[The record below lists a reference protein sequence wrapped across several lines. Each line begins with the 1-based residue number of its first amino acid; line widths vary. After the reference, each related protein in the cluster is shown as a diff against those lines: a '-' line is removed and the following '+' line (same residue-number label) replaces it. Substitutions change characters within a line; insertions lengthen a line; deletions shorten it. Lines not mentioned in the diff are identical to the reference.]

1 MEKVRLINISQNL
14 DISDF
19 VDSIDIVMPN
29 TNEISSM
36 VAKFTLEQKL
46 IDTGNEIKIDVL
58 DDIGNTIYSLNGEA
72 KLLAETLNYTNLHNY
87 SYEVKDSYS
96 KLFEKNIAE
105 TQVFYD
111 LYLCNNADVNNSLMH
126 IIARNLG
133 FKKLDF
139 HNALYEN
146 SQYIRVPFV
155 IFRENEKWI
164 DELQSLIAATNS
176 VLYITA
182 GKLFFKLNNFTLNS
196 NVIFDKTNIITR
208 ISRNY
213 KATEN
218 NGVKVL
224 YDRYKKLEN
233 QVVFNLKSKITVEKN
248 TNKDTEVKSMRISY
262 ITSSVA
268 EPSITKATGYYF
280 RTHGDVNSKVDVDLI
295 RDTHYVLEEFTETQA
310 IVKFYNPFNYDLII
324 DNFEIK
330 GIPLVMYTDNS
341 AIVKNKIVVEKNQ
354 ENFNIV
360 NKNKYIQTPEL
371 AINIAKQIYRSN
383 ISSQFSYNLDTSF
396 INNLQLGDVYNL
408 AFENIDIIGRLIS
421 YTIQLRPSDF
431 RLSLKLDEIGT
442 LDNVALSYTDSLNSN
457 SQYIDLSNVEK
468 SIEENKQ
475 ELSSIK
481 SNFESLEQSIQ
492 DSKTKIYTLK
502 PAMGTL
508 TDNNIGD
515 MYISD
520 SSAEILVKENNN
532 FVWKSITDSSVRADL
547 NEYIKSNNAK
557 VIDIAY
563 QNTEPENPKNGDIW
577 IDTSSDG
584 IWKRYTNNAW
594 IQIDESVRTAI
605 ATANTNISEIE
616 NKIKTINNTIDN
628 KILAKAFV
636 QEEQPTSGMK
646 NHDIWYK
653 PSNNSFKKWLN
664 NRWNTA
670 TENDIFP
677 ALRHYVSLATA
688 QLDIGKRIDGVD
700 EKAGMFLT
708 NNNTKFGAK
717 NGTLAEVSLSKTG
730 EILIK
735 NANNLIQWNVKDP
748 TSNKM
753 KSRFLMGVQN
763 VDTVPAETYF
773 KIGDEA
779 TGFSLELKE
788 GSSIAKIDGQDLGA
802 KFKSVDTKMTEEQE
816 RVTLISLMST
826 GKMLYTDPEFKN
838 GMNDIK
844 VYNNA
849 GTTVISHTRELRQST
864 NTLFPPNSSGYTIN
878 IRNAGTIN
886 ATTVHPGAGG
896 FYFGT
901 SSRKEAVF
909 ITRIIAR
916 IPIGWKINFASNG
929 TGGQITEKWLTSQD
943 GTGKYEEYI
952 FYLKCGSST
961 TPNDYSTTNFF
972 FLTHSSNNYQAFT
985 WYLAYATVFDCTA
998 NRDEKI
1004 YEVDGKVDANKND
1017 VDRNINNLSKGISDS
1032 LNTAKSYADTKK
1044 TEIENILKKEITFE
1058 VGGEADKYYP
1068 VWFRSTNKLCNLVV
1082 YRKYS
1087 EKAPNSW
1094 NTATHKGSLFLELT
1108 TNFGSDWDGNIS
1120 TPVIH
1125 KFEENYTTVA
1135 SKIMIVHRPGILIW
1149 LRGGGAVY
1157 HTYTNDF
1164 ETNKNLNVEVLLQG
1178 YDNPPHYNDY
1188 PQTIEGRA
1196 GTYAE
1201 TGSASSIKALY
1212 TKEQISAVDRKLT
1225 NADGR
1230 LTQLQQN
1237 YQNTVQDV
1245 TNFKTR
1251 TADRIDTVQGALDNG
1266 NFVVN
1271 GNTTFADGVR
1281 FVSRGTN
1288 EVITIA
1294 NGSIDFHRDGQ
1305 KLTRIKNIRYGTCS
1319 TNSTGSKLT
1328 SIVNFEG
1335 FKQPMLLLTS
1345 IKSAN
1350 FGKNMASVFC
1360 YAEHIR
1366 DCMYKIYVGGT
1377 NEHYAEAKP
1386 IKVVGRTWTTQNA
1399 VKATLLHI
1407 HFETPKIALYSKHN
1421 NRTSKE
1427 KTYIT
1432 SNIKTIES
1440 IYEDIQKDFGYA
1452 KEYIMYMIN
1461 MKPKGEANNF
1471 PREMYFFDIQKN
1483 SGSVVYEFNVW
1494 VNDEKIISQK
1504 IYSRLSILKGRKS
1517 GVNQD
1522 EDLYGLPAFTF
1533 DKELNIIK
1541 KYQNRTNLTI
1551 RFEFKILTKDLI
1563 IREISK
1569 EGINTRNGNQ
1579 TRITVIESSPIYA
1592 INDSYFIN
1600 SSITASAETS
1610 TLSDVTGEGE
1620 VQYIA
1625 MEID

>member
-1 MEKVRLINISQNL
+1 MRISTQKNIYFAKILNISQNI

-58 DDIGNTIYSLNGEA
+58 DDTGNTIYSLNGEA
-72 KLLAETLNYTNLHNY
+72 KLLTETLNYTNLHNY

-126 IIARNLG
+126 IIAKNLG
-133 FKKLDF
+133 FKNLDF

-146 SQYIRVPFV
+146 GQYIRVPFV

-176 VLYITA
+176 VLYITS
-182 GKLFFKLNNFTLNS
+182 GKLFFKVNNFTLNN

-208 ISRNY
+208 ISKSY

-218 NGVKVL
+218 NGVKIL

-354 ENFNIV
+354 ENFSVV

-383 ISSQFSYNLDTSF
+383 ISSQFSYNLDTIF

-408 AFENIDIIGRLIS
+408 AFENIDVIGRLIS

-457 SQYIDLSNVEK
+457 SQYIDLS
-468 SIEENKQ
+468 SIEKELAENKQ
-475 ELSSIK
+475 ELRSIK
-481 SNFESLEQSIQ
+481 SSFESLEQSIQ
-492 DSKTKIYTLK
+492 DNKTKIYTLK
-502 PAMGTL
+502 PAISTL
-508 TDNNIGD
+508 TDSNIGD
-515 MYISD
+515 IYISD

-532 FVWKSITDSSVRADL
+532 FVWKPITDSSVRTDL

-557 VIDIAY
+557 VIDITY

-577 IDTSSDG
+577 IDTGNDG

-594 IQIDESVRTAI
+594 MQIDESVRTAI

-616 NKIKTINNTIDN
+616 KKIKTINSTIDN

-670 TENDIFP
+670 TEDDIFP

-688 QLDIGKRIDGVD
+688 QLDIGKRIDGVN

-753 KSRFLMGVQN
+753 KSRFLMGVQD
-763 VDTVPAETYF
+763 VDAVPAETYF

-788 GSSIAKIDGQDLGA
+788 GSSVAKINGENLGE
-802 KFKSVDTKMTEEQE
+802 K
-816 RVTLISLMST
+816 L
-826 GKMLYTDPEFKN
+826 
-838 GMNDIK
+838 
-844 VYNNA
+844 
-849 GTTVISHTRELRQST
+849 
-864 NTLFPPNSSGYTIN
+864 
-878 IRNAGTIN
+878 
-886 ATTVHPGAGG
+886 
-896 FYFGT
+896 
-901 SSRKEAVF
+901 
-909 ITRIIAR
+909 
-916 IPIGWKINFASNG
+916 SN
-929 TGGQITEKWLTSQD
+929 
-943 GTGKYEEYI
+943 
-952 FYLKCGSST
+952 
-961 TPNDYSTTNFF
+961 
-972 FLTHSSNNYQAFT
+972 
-985 WYLAYATVFDCTA
+985 
-998 NRDEKI
+998 
-1004 YEVDGKVDANKND
+1004 
-1017 VDRNINNLSKGISDS
+1017 VDRNINNLSQNVSDS
-1032 LNTAKSYADTKK
+1032 LNTAKSYTDTKK
-1044 TEIENILKKEITFE
+1044 AEI
-1058 VGGEADKYYP
+1058 
-1068 VWFRSTNKLCNLVV
+1068 
-1082 YRKYS
+1082 
-1087 EKAPNSW
+1087 
-1094 NTATHKGSLFLELT
+1094 
-1108 TNFGSDWDGNIS
+1108 
-1120 TPVIH
+1120 
-1125 KFEENYTTVA
+1125 
-1135 SKIMIVHRPGILIW
+1135 
-1149 LRGGGAVY
+1149 
-1157 HTYTNDF
+1157 
-1164 ETNKNLNVEVLLQG
+1164 
-1178 YDNPPHYNDY
+1178 
-1188 PQTIEGRA
+1188 
-1196 GTYAE
+1196 
-1201 TGSASSIKALY
+1201 
-1212 TKEQISAVDRKLT
+1212 DRQLT

-1237 YQNTVQDV
+1237 YQNTIQDV

-1294 NGSIDFHRDGQ
+1294 NGAITFNRDGQ
-1305 KLTRIKNIRYGTCS
+1305 KLTRIKNSRYGTIATDS
-1319 TNSTGSKLT
+1319 AGKGV
-1328 SIVNFEG
+1328 VNFTG
-1335 FKQPMLLLTS
+1335 FKQPMIVLTS

-1360 YAEHIR
+1360 YAEHITGTQYR
-1366 DCMYKIYVGGT
+1366 MFVGGT
-1377 NEHYAEAKP
+1377 NEHYTEARP
-1386 IKVVGRTWTTQNA
+1386 IKVVGTEWSTLNA
-1399 VKATLLHI
+1399 FKTTLLEMTGNFKESGGNYTLQNLSSSYEQYKDFSKRTDKVLKVPKFNVKI
-1407 HFETPKIALYSKHN
+1407 VRVDGTAETVLHTQDYTVSYYFKGRHDHDGWRGYRESYYKIEPINLTKTFN
-1421 NRTSKE
+1421 LL
-1427 KTYIT
+1427 KTYTARTNVKFKLVIT
-1432 SNIKTIES
+1432 ILEPNFTIERYFAYS
-1440 IYEDIQKDFGYA
+1440 HTSYSSDNESTHYDSAKYVGTLRTITPADFT
-1452 KEYIMYMIN
+1452 
-1461 MKPKGEANNF
+1461 
-1471 PREMYFFDIQKN
+1471 
-1483 SGSVVYEFNVW
+1483 
-1494 VNDEKIISQK
+1494 
-1504 IYSRLSILKGRKS
+1504 
-1517 GVNQD
+1517 
-1522 EDLYGLPAFTF
+1522 GL
-1533 DKELNIIK
+1533 
-1541 KYQNRTNLTI
+1541 
-1551 RFEFKILTKDLI
+1551 
-1563 IREISK
+1563 
-1569 EGINTRNGNQ
+1569 
-1579 TRITVIESSPIYA
+1579 
-1592 INDSYFIN
+1592 
-1600 SSITASAETS
+1600 SITASSETS
-1610 TLSDVTGEGE
+1610 TLSGVTGTGE

>member
-1 MEKVRLINISQNL
+1 MEKVRLINVSQNK

-72 KLLAETLNYTNLHNY
+72 KLLTETLNYTNLHNY

-111 LYLCNNADVNNSLMH
+111 LYLCNNADVNNSLIH

-133 FKKLDF
+133 FKNLDF

-146 SQYIRVPFV
+146 GQYIRVPFV
-155 IFRENEKWI
+155 LFRENEKWI

-182 GKLFFKLNNFTLNS
+182 GKLFFKVNNFALNN

-208 ISRNY
+208 ISKSY

-324 DNFEIK
+324 DNFEIE

-341 AIVKNKIVVEKNQ
+341 AIVKNKNVVEKNQ

-360 NKNKYIQTPEL
+360 NKNKYIQNPEL

-408 AFENIDIIGRLIS
+408 VFENIDIIGRLIS

-431 RLSLKLDEIGT
+431 RLSLKLDEIGS
-442 LDNVALSYTDSLNSN
+442 LDNVVLSYTDSLNSN
-457 SQYIDLSNVEK
+457 TQYIDLS
-468 SIEENKQ
+468 SIEKELAENKQ

-481 SNFESLEQSIQ
+481 SSFESLEQSIQ

-502 PAMGTL
+502 PAISSL
-508 TDNNIGD
+508 TDSNIGD

-520 SSAEILVKENNN
+520 SSAEILVKENNSL
-532 FVWKSITDSSVRADL
+532 VWKPITDSSVRADL
-547 NEYIKSNNAK
+547 NEYIKSNDAK
-557 VIDIAY
+557 VIDIVY
-563 QNTEPENPKNGDIW
+563 QSTEPENPKNGDIW
-577 IDTSSDG
+577 IDTGNDG

-594 IQIDESVRTAI
+594 VQIDESIRTAI
-605 ATANTNISEIE
+605 ANANTNIVEIE
-616 NKIKTINNTIDN
+616 KKIKTINNTIDN

-653 PSNNSFKKWLN
+653 PSNNTFKKWLN

-670 TENDIFP
+670 TEDDIFP

-753 KSRFLMGVQN
+753 QSRFLMGVQN

-773 KIGDEA
+773 KVGDEA
-779 TGFSLELKE
+779 TGFSLELKK
-788 GSSIAKIDGQDLGA
+788 GSSVAKLDGQDLKTKLGNVDKDINNLSKGIGDSLNTA
-802 KFKSVDTKMTEEQE
+802 KSYADTKKTEAINSSKTYSDTKKTEAINSANGYTNTKKSEIDKEIGNLSKGIGDSLNTAKSYADTKISEQE
-816 RVTLISLMST
+816 EKARLMALMSN

-838 GMNDIK
+838 GINGISSTP
-844 VYNNA
+844 YNNNRA
-849 GTTVISHTRELRQST
+849 NDNCITFTREVIAQT
-864 NTLFPPNSSGYTIN
+864 NTLRPPNSSGYALKISK
-878 IRNAGTIN
+878 RVGT
-886 ATTVHPGAGG
+886 ASPGSGG
-896 FYFGT
+896 FYWGHA
-901 SSRKEAVF
+901 SRKEAVF
-909 ITRIIAR
+909 ITRIIAN
-916 IPIGWKINFASNG
+916 IPIGYNIDWHSNTSG
-929 TGGQITEKWLTSQD
+929 NNRVVKWLTNVA

-952 FYLKCGSST
+952 HYHKCGSDTVVSNFSST
-961 TPNDYSTTNFF
+961 GFF
-972 FLTHSSNNYQAFT
+972 AIHSQNGNNNVAVT
-985 WYLAYATVFDCTA
+985 WYVAYATVFDCTA

-1004 YEVDGKVDANKND
+1004 
-1017 VDRNINNLSKGISDS
+1017 
-1032 LNTAKSYADTKK
+1032 
-1044 TEIENILKKEITFE
+1044 TEL
-1058 VGGEADKYYP
+1058 
-1068 VWFRSTNKLCNLVV
+1068 
-1082 YRKYS
+1082 
-1087 EKAPNSW
+1087 
-1094 NTATHKGSLFLELT
+1094 
-1108 TNFGSDWDGNIS
+1108 
-1120 TPVIH
+1120 
-1125 KFEENYTTVA
+1125 
-1135 SKIMIVHRPGILIW
+1135 
-1149 LRGGGAVY
+1149 
-1157 HTYTNDF
+1157 
-1164 ETNKNLNVEVLLQG
+1164 
-1178 YDNPPHYNDY
+1178 
-1188 PQTIEGRA
+1188 
-1196 GTYAE
+1196 
-1201 TGSASSIKALY
+1201 
-1212 TKEQISAVDRKLT
+1212 DRKFT

-1305 KLTRIKNIRYGTCS
+1305 KLTRIKNSRYGTIATDS
-1319 TNSTGSKLT
+1319 AGKGV
-1328 SIVNFEG
+1328 VNFTG
-1335 FKQPMLLLTS
+1335 FKQPMIVLTS

-1360 YAEHIR
+1360 YAEHITGTQYR
-1366 DCMYKIYVGGT
+1366 MFVGGT
-1377 NEHYAEAKP
+1377 NEHYTEAKP
-1386 IKVVGRTWTTQNA
+1386 IKVVGTEWSTLNA
-1399 VKATLLHI
+1399 FKTTLLEMTGN
-1407 HFETPKIALYSKHN
+1407 F
-1421 NRTSKE
+1421 KE
-1427 KTYIT
+1427 SGGNYTLQNF
-1432 SNIKTIES
+1432 SS
-1440 IYEDIQKDFGYA
+1440 SYEQYKDF
-1452 KEYIMYMIN
+1452 
-1461 MKPKGEANNF
+1461 
-1471 PREMYFFDIQKN
+1471 
-1483 SGSVVYEFNVW
+1483 
-1494 VNDEKIISQK
+1494 
-1504 IYSRLSILKGRKS
+1504 
-1517 GVNQD
+1517 
-1522 EDLYGLPAFTF
+1522 
-1533 DKELNIIK
+1533 
-1541 KYQNRTNLTI
+1541 
-1551 RFEFKILTKDLI
+1551 
-1563 IREISK
+1563 
-1569 EGINTRNGNQ
+1569 
-1579 TRITVIESSPIYA
+1579 
-1592 INDSYFIN
+1592 
-1600 SSITASAETS
+1600 
-1610 TLSDVTGEGE
+1610 
-1620 VQYIA
+1620 
-1625 MEID
+1625 